1 MKIDTNLLSLVQILL
16 KALGRGTLNGT
27 KIIKSKS
34 GKEYLFSQGRTFNIE
49 PEHRL
54 AKDRSDILE
63 NVLDCID
70 DNKDKVVFQIS
81 MAEFTKLTY
90 FCETIKST
98 IKESNVS
105 LILFLEDFS
114 SCRLE
119 KGVNPFKTW
128 SLALGL
134 SLSQHP
140 TWPYMFLVDFE
151 YRFHERSG
159 RLSRYEEILKLDQIM
174 DESHKNV
181 WFFRME
187 ADLVKR
193 SFMNEIYL
201 SEAVNDFNNFA
212 EIYPSLFGSNSERG
226 GIYCDE
232 TGIFVRRPYIVGIS
246 LESFLRSNS
255 SKDAANLLIQTS
267 CNFSKMK
274 YFPNDLRPWNLIYN
288 QNQCFF
294 IDFPRNIHV
303 DDDVSGIPNF
313 ISLLVVL
320 DHIGEIDT
328 QTFELTQSKLL
339 YSVCN
344 HAEIYNFNSFAKLES
359 AWLNLQEYVDLLML
373 FEDGKMSVEMI
384 LNEVF
389 SE

>member
-1 MKIDTNLLSLVQILL
+1 MTIHTNLLSLEHILS
-16 KALGRGTLNGT
+16 KALGRGNLNST
-27 KIIKSKS
+27 QIIKSKS
-34 GKEYLFSQGRTFNIE
+34 GKEYLVSRGRTSIIE

-54 AKDRSDILE
+54 AKDRSDILG
-63 NVLDCID
+63 NILDCID
-70 DNKDKVVFQIS
+70 DDKDKVVLQIS

-98 IKESNVS
+98 IKESNAS
-105 LILFLEDFS
+105 LILCFEEFS
-114 SCRLE
+114 SYRLE

-140 TWPYMFLVDFE
+140 TWPFIFLVDFE

-159 RLSRYEEILKLDQIM
+159 RLSRYEEILRLDQST
-174 DESHKNV
+174 DENHKNV
-181 WFFRME
+181 LFFRME

-193 SFMNEIYL
+193 SHMNEIYL

-212 EIYPSLFGSNSERG
+212 EIYPSLFDSNSERG

-232 TGIFVRRPYIVGIS
+232 TGIFIRRPYIVGIS

-288 QNQCFF
+288 QNKCFF
-294 IDFPRNIHV
+294 IDFPKNIHV

-313 ISLLVVL
+313 ISLLAVL
-320 DHIGEIDT
+320 DYIREIDT
-328 QTFELTQSKLL
+328 ETFELTQSKLL

-344 HAEIYNFNSFAKLES
+344 HAEIYNVNSFAKLES
-359 AWLNLQEYVDLLML
+359 AWLNLQKYVDLLML
-373 FEDGKMSVEMI
+373 FEDRKISVEMI

-389 SE
+389 SG